1 MTPLEARLTKENAA
15 LRAEN
20 KAQQIE
26 IKLLREKIDL
36 LIRRIFGKSSEQLD
50 DGQLMLLL
58 QGGDDGAKK
67 AEASSASPGVLEAE
81 IEKRG
86 KDTAK
91 IKPRKEREARV
102 PEHLPAV
109 DEVIEPDE
117 VVADPEAW
125 RSIGEEVTEQLDYK
139 PARFFRR
146 RIIRRKY
153 VKRDE
158 PYQAPIIAP
167 LNTLQERSIAAP
179 GLLAQIIVA
188 KYCDH
193 LPLYRQEQIYA
204 TRHDI
209 AIPRQSMA
217 RWIGLAADWLRPIYE
232 HIHTGVMAGGYV
244 QIDET
249 PVEYLSPG
257 NGQTKQGYLWA
268 CKRPGADVS
277 FTWATSRAA
286 RCLDRI
292 IPADF
297 SGTVQCDGYA
307 AYPSFANRSEGR
319 ITLAACWAHA
329 RRKFHEA
336 TESTPQQAGWM
347 LLQIQ
352 HLYRIE
358 KQLREAKAGPQQRQ
372 AVRASQSR
380 MITERIH
387 RALSRIKL
395 KGRQLPQSAL
405 GKAID
410 YTLTMWPMLTVY
422 LEDGRVEIDNNPVE
436 NAIRPTSIGKKN
448 CLWLCCQASHGICR
462 YRGRAVAVHWR
473 SRSRATQ
480 RRPVH
485 DHRSV
490 PQSKNR
496 PANLPAESSR
506 PPTDVDQAEDQGRD
520 TRSLGQ
526 GTTKRPPA
534 ECGVAVPIKTQI
546 QIRGAKRAANV
557 LSANEVPILWQAL
570 RMD

>member
-36 LIRRIFGKSSEQLD
+36 LIRRIFGKSSEQLN

-58 QGGDDGAKK
+58 QGGDDDAKK
-67 AEASSASPGVLEAE
+67 DPASSASPGVLEAE

-102 PEHLPAV
+102 PAHLPAV

-125 RSIGEEVTEQLDYK
+125 RSIGEEITEQLDYK

-217 RWIGLAADWLRPIYE
+217 RWLGLAADWLRPIYE

-436 NAIRPTSIGKKN
+436 NAIRPTAIGKKN
-448 CLWLCCQASHGICR
+448 WLFIGEAEAGQRSAILFTIIEAC
-462 YRGRAVAVHWR
+462 R
-473 SRSRATQ
+473 SRGI
-480 RRPVH
+480 
-485 DHRSV
+485 D
-490 PQSKNR
+490 PQTYLREVLTRLPTLTNR
-496 PANLPAESSR
+496 QIK
-506 PPTDVDQAEDQGRD
+506 DVTPEAW
-520 TRSLGQ
+520 
-526 GTTKRPPA
+526 A
-534 ECGVAVPIKTQI
+534 KTQ
-546 QIRGAKRAANV
+546 QNAHQRTAA
-557 LSANEVPILWQAL
+557 
-570 RMD
+570 

>member
-1 MTPLEARLTKENAA
+1 MMTPQEARLTEEVAA

-20 KAQQIE
+20 K
-26 IKLLREKIDL
+26 LLREKVDL
-36 LIRRIFGKSSEQLD
+36 LIRRIFGRSSEQLD

-91 IKPRKEREARV
+91 IKPHKEREARV

-109 DEVIEPDE
+109 DEVIEPAE
-117 VVADPEAW
+117 VAAEPEAW
-125 RSIGEEVTEQLDYK
+125 RPIGEEITEQLDYQ
-139 PARFFRR
+139 PARFLRR

-158 PYQAPIIAP
+158 PHQAPIIAP

-244 QIDET
+244 QVDET

-297 SGTVQCDGYA
+297 TGTVQCDGYV

-336 TESTPQQAGWM
+336 TESAPQRAGWL

-358 KQLREAKAGPQQRQ
+358 KHLRQTKAGPRQRQ
-372 AVRASQSR
+372 ALRSSQSR

-387 RALSRIKL
+387 KAITRLKLSRRHL
-395 KGRQLPQSAL
+395 PRSAMGR
-405 GKAID
+405 AID

-422 LEDGRVEIDNNPVE
+422 LEEGRIEIDNNPVE
-436 NAIRPTSIGKKN
+436 NAIRPTAIGKKN
-448 CLWLCCQASHGICR
+448 WLFIGEAEAGQRSAILFTIIEACRNRGIDPQTYLR
-462 YRGRAVAVHWR
+462 DVLTRLPTLTNWQIKNVTPEAWAKTRQL
-473 SRSRATQ
+473 TDQ
-480 RRPVH
+480 RH
-485 DHRSV
+485 
-490 PQSKNR
+490 
-496 PANLPAESSR
+496 
-506 PPTDVDQAEDQGRD
+506 
-520 TRSLGQ
+520 
-526 GTTKRPPA
+526 
-534 ECGVAVPIKTQI
+534 
-546 QIRGAKRAANV
+546 AA
-557 LSANEVPILWQAL
+557 
-570 RMD
+570 

>member
-1 MTPLEARLTKENAA
+1 MTPLEARLTEENAA
-15 LRAEN
+15 LRAEK

-26 IKLLREKIDL
+26 IKLLREKVDL
-36 LIRRIFGKSSEQLD
+36 LVRRIFGKSSEQLD

-58 QGGDDGAKK
+58 QGGDGAKK
-67 AEASSASPGVLEAE
+67 DPASSANPGVLEAE

-86 KDTAK
+86 KDSPKTQ
-91 IKPRKEREARV
+91 PRKEREARV

-109 DEVIEPDE
+109 DEIIEPEE
-117 VVADPEAW
+117 VSAAPEAW
-125 RSIGEEVTEQLDYK
+125 RRIGEEVTEQLDYQ
-139 PARFFRR
+139 PARFLRR

-158 PYQAPIIAP
+158 PHKAPIIAP

-217 RWIGLAADWLRPIYE
+217 RWLGLAADWLRPIYD

-286 RCLDRI
+286 RCLDHI

-297 SGTVQCDGYA
+297 QGTVQCDGYA

-358 KQLREAKAGPQQRQ
+358 KQMREAKAGPQQRQ

-380 MITERIH
+380 MIVDRIH
-387 RALSRIKL
+387 RVLTRIKL
-395 KGRQLPQSAL
+395 KRQHLPQSAM
-405 GKAID
+405 GRAID
-410 YTLTMWPMLTVY
+410 YTLTLWPMLTVY

-436 NAIRPTSIGKKN
+436 RSIRPTAIGKKN
-448 CLWLCCQASHGICR
+448 WLFIGEAEAGQRSAILFTIIEAC
-462 YRGRAVAVHWR
+462 R
-473 SRSRATQ
+473 SRSI
-480 RRPVH
+480 
-485 DHRSV
+485 D
-490 PQSKNR
+490 PQTYLRDVLTRLPTLTNR
-496 PANLPAESSR
+496 QIK
-506 PPTDVDQAEDQGRD
+506 DVTPEAWAK
-520 TRSLGQ
+520 TR
-526 GTTKRPPA
+526 
-534 ECGVAVPIKTQI
+534 QI
-546 QIRGAKRAANV
+546 DNQQKAA
-557 LSANEVPILWQAL
+557 
-570 RMD
+570 

>member
-36 LIRRIFGKSSEQLD
+36 LIRRIFGKSSEQLN

-58 QGGDDGAKK
+58 QGGDDDAKK
-67 AEASSASPGVLEAE
+67 DPASSASPGVLEAE

-436 NAIRPTSIGKKN
+436 NAIRPTAIGKKN
-448 CLWLCCQASHGICR
+448 WLFIGEAEAGQRSAILFTIIEAC
-462 YRGRAVAVHWR
+462 R
-473 SRSRATQ
+473 SRGIDPQTYLREVLTRLPTLTNRQIKDVTPEAWAKT
-480 RRPVH
+480 RRI
-485 DHRSV
+485 D
-490 PQSKNR
+490 
-496 PANLPAESSR
+496 
-506 PPTDVDQAEDQGRD
+506 
-520 TRSLGQ
+520 GQ
-526 GTTKRPPA
+526 QK
-534 ECGVAVPIKTQI
+534 
-546 QIRGAKRAANV
+546 AA
-557 LSANEVPILWQAL
+557 
-570 RMD
+570 

>member
-36 LIRRIFGKSSEQLD
+36 LIRRIFGKSSEQLN

-58 QGGDDGAKK
+58 QGGDDDAKK
-67 AEASSASPGVLEAE
+67 DPASSASPGVLEAE

-117 VVADPEAW
+117 VVADPKAW
-125 RSIGEEVTEQLDYK
+125 RSIGEEITEQLDYK

-358 KQLREAKAGPQQRQ
+358 KQLRKAKAGPQQRQ
-372 AVRASQSR
+372 AVRAGQSR

-436 NAIRPTSIGKKN
+436 NAIRPTAIGKKN
-448 CLWLCCQASHGICR
+448 WLFIGEAEAGQRSAILFTIIEAC
-462 YRGRAVAVHWR
+462 R
-473 SRSRATQ
+473 SRGIDPQTYLREVLTRLPTLTNRQIKEVTPEAWAKSR
-480 RRPVH
+480 RI
-485 DHRSV
+485 D
-490 PQSKNR
+490 
-496 PANLPAESSR
+496 
-506 PPTDVDQAEDQGRD
+506 
-520 TRSLGQ
+520 GQ
-526 GTTKRPPA
+526 QK
-534 ECGVAVPIKTQI
+534 
-546 QIRGAKRAANV
+546 AA
-557 LSANEVPILWQAL
+557 
-570 RMD
+570 

>member
-1 MTPLEARLTKENAA
+1 MTPLEARLTEENAA
-15 LRAEN
+15 LRAEK

-26 IKLLREKIDL
+26 IKLLREKVDL
-36 LIRRIFGKSSEQLD
+36 LVRRIFGKSSEQLD

-58 QGGDDGAKK
+58 QGGDGAKK
-67 AEASSASPGVLEAE
+67 DPASSANPGVLEAE

-86 KDTAK
+86 KDSPKTQ
-91 IKPRKEREARV
+91 PRKEREARV

-109 DEVIEPDE
+109 DEIIEPEE
-117 VVADPEAW
+117 VSAAPEAW
-125 RSIGEEVTEQLDYK
+125 RRIGEEVTEQLDYQ
-139 PARFFRR
+139 PARFLRR

-158 PYQAPIIAP
+158 PHKAPIIAP

-217 RWIGLAADWLRPIYE
+217 RWLGLAADWLRPIYD

-268 CKRPGADVS
+268 CKRPGSDVS

-286 RCLDRI
+286 RCLDHI

-297 SGTVQCDGYA
+297 QGTVQCDGYA

-336 TESTPQQAGWM
+336 TESAPQQAGWM

-358 KQLREAKAGPQQRQ
+358 KQMREAKAGPQQRQ

-380 MITERIH
+380 MIVDRIH
-387 RALSRIKL
+387 RVLTRIKL
-395 KGRQLPQSAL
+395 KRQHLPQSAM
-405 GKAID
+405 GRAID
-410 YTLTMWPMLTVY
+410 YTLTLWPMLTVY

-436 NAIRPTSIGKKN
+436 RSIRPTAIGKKN
-448 CLWLCCQASHGICR
+448 WLFIGEAEAGQRSAILFTIIEAC
-462 YRGRAVAVHWR
+462 R
-473 SRSRATQ
+473 SRSI
-480 RRPVH
+480 
-485 DHRSV
+485 D
-490 PQSKNR
+490 PQTYLRDVLTRLPTLTNR
-496 PANLPAESSR
+496 QIK
-506 PPTDVDQAEDQGRD
+506 DVTPEAWAK
-520 TRSLGQ
+520 TR
-526 GTTKRPPA
+526 
-534 ECGVAVPIKTQI
+534 QI
-546 QIRGAKRAANV
+546 DNQQKAA
-557 LSANEVPILWQAL
+557 
-570 RMD
+570 

>member
-1 MTPLEARLTKENAA
+1 MTPLEARLTEENAA

-26 IKLLREKIDL
+26 IKLLREKVDL
-36 LIRRIFGKSSEQLD
+36 LIRRVFGKSSEQLD
-50 DGQLMLLL
+50 DCQLMLLL
-58 QGGDDGAKK
+58 QGGDEAKK
-67 AEASSASPGVLEAE
+67 DPASSASPGVLEAE

-86 KDTAK
+86 KET
-91 IKPRKEREARV
+91 IKTKSRKAREARV

-109 DEVIEPDE
+109 DEVIEPEE

-125 RSIGEEVTEQLDYK
+125 RSIGEEITEQLDYK

-158 PYQAPIIAP
+158 PYKAPIIAP

-217 RWIGLAADWLRPIYE
+217 RWLGLAADWLRPIYQ

-257 NGQTKQGYLWA
+257 NGQTKQCYLWA

-286 RCLDRI
+286 RCLDHI

-297 SGTVQCDGYA
+297 TGTVQCDGYA

-329 RRKFHEA
+329 RRKFVEA
-336 TESTPQQAGWM
+336 AEGAPQHAGWM

-358 KQLREAKAGPQQRQ
+358 KQLREVKAGPQQRQ

-387 RALSRIKL
+387 KAITRLKLSR
-395 KGRQLPQSAL
+395 RHLPQSAM
-405 GKAID
+405 GKAMD
-410 YTLTMWPMLTVY
+410 YALTMWPMLLVY
-422 LEDGRVEIDNNPVE
+422 LKDGRVEIDNNPVE
-436 NAIRPTSIGKKN
+436 NAIRPTAIGKKN
-448 CLWLCCQASHGICR
+448 WLFIGEAEAGQ
-462 YRGRAVAVHWR
+462 RGAILFTLIEACR
-473 SRSRATQ
+473 SRGIDPQTYLREVLTKLPTLTNQQIKDVTPAAWAKAQKTAQQ
-480 RRPVH
+480 R
-485 DHRSV
+485 
-490 PQSKNR
+490 K
-496 PANLPAESSR
+496 
-506 PPTDVDQAEDQGRD
+506 
-520 TRSLGQ
+520 
-526 GTTKRPPA
+526 
-534 ECGVAVPIKTQI
+534 
-546 QIRGAKRAANV
+546 AA
-557 LSANEVPILWQAL
+557 
-570 RMD
+570 

>member
-1 MTPLEARLTKENAA
+1 MMTPLEARLTEEVESLRHQLGAVTLEN
-15 LRAEN
+15 
-20 KAQQIE
+20 
-26 IKLLREKIDL
+26 KLLREKVDL
-36 LIRRIFGKSSEQLD
+36 LIRRIFGRSSEQLD

-67 AEASSASPGVLEAE
+67 DPASSASPGVLEAE

-91 IKPRKEREARV
+91 IKPRKQREARV

-117 VVADPEAW
+117 VVADPAAW
-125 RSIGEEVTEQLDYK
+125 RSIGEEITEQLDYQ
-139 PARFFRR
+139 PARFLRR
-146 RIIRRKY
+146 RIIRKKY
-153 VKRDE
+153 VQRDE
-158 PYQAPIIAP
+158 PCQAPIIAP

-204 TRHDI
+204 TRHGI

-217 RWIGLAADWLRPIYE
+217 RWLGLAADWLRPIYE

-297 SGTVQCDGYA
+297 TGTVQCDGYV

-329 RRKFHEA
+329 RRKIHEA
-336 TESTPQQAGWM
+336 KDSAPQRAGWL

-358 KQLREAKAGPQQRQ
+358 KQLRETKAGPSQRQ
-372 AVRASQSR
+372 AVRSSQSR
-380 MITERIH
+380 MIIARIQ
-387 RALSRIKL
+387 RALTRLKL
-395 KGRQLPQSAL
+395 KGRHLPKSAI

-410 YTLTMWPMLTVY
+410 YTLTLWPMLSAY
-422 LEDGRVEIDNNPVE
+422 LEDGRIEIDNNPVE
-436 NAIRPTSIGKKN
+436 NAIRPTAIGKKN
-448 CLWLCCQASHGICR
+448 WLFIGEAEAGQRSAILFTIIEAC
-462 YRGRAVAVHWR
+462 R
-473 SRSRATQ
+473 SRGIDPQTYLRDVLTKLPTLTNRQIKDVTPEAWAKTRRIDVQ
-480 RRPVH
+480 R
-485 DHRSV
+485 
-490 PQSKNR
+490 K
-496 PANLPAESSR
+496 
-506 PPTDVDQAEDQGRD
+506 
-520 TRSLGQ
+520 
-526 GTTKRPPA
+526 
-534 ECGVAVPIKTQI
+534 
-546 QIRGAKRAANV
+546 AA
-557 LSANEVPILWQAL
+557 
-570 RMD
+570 

>member
-1 MTPLEARLTKENAA
+1 MMTPLEARLTEENAA

-58 QGGDDGAKK
+58 QGGDAIKK
-67 AEASSASPGVLEAE
+67 DPASSASPGVLEAE

-91 IKPRKEREARV
+91 TKPRKEREARV
-102 PEHLPAV
+102 PEHLPTV
-109 DEVIEPDE
+109 DEVIEPAE
-117 VVADPEAW
+117 VTAAPEAW
-125 RSIGEEVTEQLDYK
+125 RPIGEEVTEQLDYQ
-139 PARFFRR
+139 PPRFFRR

-158 PYQAPIIAP
+158 PHRAPIIAP

-217 RWIGLAADWLRPIYE
+217 RWIGLAADWLRPIYKS
-232 HIHTGVMAGGYV
+232 IHTGVMAGGYV

-286 RCLDRI
+286 RCLDHI
-292 IPADF
+292 IPTDF
-297 SGTVQCDGYA
+297 SGTVQCDGYS
-307 AYPSFANRSEGR
+307 AYPSFAKQSEGR
-319 ITLAACWAHA
+319 IALAACWAHA

-336 TESTPQQAGWM
+336 TESNPQQAGWI

-358 KQLREAKAGPQQRQ
+358 KQLRKAKAAPKQRQ
-372 AVRASQSR
+372 AVRASQSS
-380 MITERIH
+380 MITKRIH
-387 RALSRIKL
+387 RALTRMKL
-395 KGRQLPQSAL
+395 KGQHLPQSAM

-410 YTLTMWPMLTVY
+410 YTLTLWPMLTVY
-422 LEDGRVEIDNNPVE
+422 LEDGQVEIDNNPVE
-436 NAIRPTSIGKKN
+436 NAIRPTAIGKKN
-448 CLWLCCQASHGICR
+448 WLFIGEAEAGQRSAILFTIIEACRNRGI
-462 YRGRAVAVHWR
+462 
-473 SRSRATQ
+473 
-480 RRPVH
+480 
-485 DHRSV
+485 D
-490 PQSKNR
+490 PQSYLR
-496 PANLPAESSR
+496 EVLTRLP
-506 PPTDVDQAEDQGRD
+506 T
-520 TRSLGQ
+520 L
-526 GTTKRPPA
+526 TTSQ
-534 ECGVAVPIKTQI
+534 IKDITPEAW
-546 QIRGAKRAANV
+546 AKAQKATPQRKAA
-557 LSANEVPILWQAL
+557 
-570 RMD
+570 

>member
-1 MTPLEARLTKENAA
+1 MMTPLEARLTEENAA

-20 KAQQIE
+20 
-26 IKLLREKIDL
+26 KLLREKIDL

-58 QGGDDGAKK
+58 QGGDAIKK
-67 AEASSASPGVLEAE
+67 DPASSASPGVLEAE

-86 KDTAK
+86 KDTPK
-91 IKPRKEREARV
+91 TKPRKEREARV
-102 PEHLPAV
+102 PEHLPTV
-109 DEVIEPDE
+109 DEVIEPAE
-117 VVADPEAW
+117 VTAAPEAW
-125 RSIGEEVTEQLDYK
+125 RPIGEEVTEQLDYQ
-139 PARFFRR
+139 PPRFFRR

-158 PYQAPIIAP
+158 PHRAPIIAP

-217 RWIGLAADWLRPIYE
+217 RWIGLAADWLRPIYH

-286 RCLDRI
+286 QCLDPI

-297 SGTVQCDGYA
+297 SGTVQCDGYS
-307 AYPSFANRSEGR
+307 AYPSFAKQSEGR
-319 ITLAACWAHA
+319 IALAACWAHA

-336 TESTPQQAGWM
+336 TESNPQQAGWI

-358 KQLREAKAGPQQRQ
+358 KQLRKAKAVPKQRQ
-372 AVRASQSR
+372 TVRSSQSS
-380 MITERIH
+380 MITKRIH
-387 RALSRIKL
+387 RALTRMKL
-395 KGRQLPQSAL
+395 KGQHLPQSAM

-410 YTLTMWPMLTVY
+410 YTLTLWPMLTVY

-436 NAIRPTSIGKKN
+436 NAIRPTAIGKKN
-448 CLWLCCQASHGICR
+448 WLFIGEAEAGQRSAILFTIIEACRCRGIDPQSYLR
-462 YRGRAVAVHWR
+462 EVLTRLPTLTTSQIKDITPEAWAKTQT
-473 SRSRATQ
+473 ATTPQ
-480 RRPVH
+480 RR
-485 DHRSV
+485 
-490 PQSKNR
+490 
-496 PANLPAESSR
+496 
-506 PPTDVDQAEDQGRD
+506 
-520 TRSLGQ
+520 
-526 GTTKRPPA
+526 
-534 ECGVAVPIKTQI
+534 
-546 QIRGAKRAANV
+546 AA
-557 LSANEVPILWQAL
+557 
-570 RMD
+570 

>member
-1 MTPLEARLTKENAA
+1 LKKVSAHHQDNTQVGTPLALHRAIMMMPLEARLTEENAA

-26 IKLLREKIDL
+26 NKLLREKIDL

-58 QGGDDGAKK
+58 QGGDSAKK
-67 AEASSASPGVLEAE
+67 DPASNASPGVLGAE
-81 IEKRG
+81 IGKRG
-86 KDTAK
+86 KDIAK
-91 IKPRKEREARV
+91 IKPRKEREERV
-102 PEHLPAV
+102 PAHLPAV

-125 RSIGEEVTEQLDYK
+125 RSIGEEITEQLDYE
-139 PARFFRR
+139 PARFLRR
-146 RIIRRKY
+146 RIIRKKY

-158 PYQAPIIAP
+158 PHQAPIIAP

-249 PVEYLSPG
+249 PIEYLSPG

-336 TESTPQQAGWM
+336 AESTPQQAGWM

-358 KQLREAKAGPQQRQ
+358 KQLREIKAGPQQRQ
-372 AVRASQSR
+372 AVRVSQSR

-410 YTLTMWPMLTVY
+410 YTLTMWPMLLVY

-436 NAIRPTSIGKKN
+436 NAIRPTAIGKKN
-448 CLWLCCQASHGICR
+448 WLFIGEAEAGQRSAILFTLIEAC
-462 YRGRAVAVHWR
+462 R
-473 SRSRATQ
+473 SRGIDPQTYLRDVLTRLPTLTNRQIKDVTPKAWAKAQQNAHQ
-480 RRPVH
+480 R
-485 DHRSV
+485 
-490 PQSKNR
+490 K
-496 PANLPAESSR
+496 
-506 PPTDVDQAEDQGRD
+506 
-520 TRSLGQ
+520 
-526 GTTKRPPA
+526 
-534 ECGVAVPIKTQI
+534 
-546 QIRGAKRAANV
+546 AA
-557 LSANEVPILWQAL
+557 
-570 RMD
+570 

>member
-36 LIRRIFGKSSEQLD
+36 LIRRIFGKSSEQLN

-158 PYQAPIIAP
+158 PHQAPIIAP

-217 RWIGLAADWLRPIYE
+217 RWIGLATDWLRPIYE

-372 AVRASQSR
+372 VVRASQSR

-436 NAIRPTSIGKKN
+436 NAIRPTAIGKKN
-448 CLWLCCQASHGICR
+448 WLFIGEAEAGQRSAILFTIIEAC
-462 YRGRAVAVHWR
+462 R
-473 SRSRATQ
+473 SRGIDPQTYLREVLTRLPTLTNRQIKEVTPEAWAQT
-480 RRPVH
+480 RRI
-485 DHRSV
+485 D
-490 PQSKNR
+490 
-496 PANLPAESSR
+496 
-506 PPTDVDQAEDQGRD
+506 
-520 TRSLGQ
+520 GQ
-526 GTTKRPPA
+526 QK
-534 ECGVAVPIKTQI
+534 
-546 QIRGAKRAANV
+546 AA
-557 LSANEVPILWQAL
+557 
-570 RMD
+570 

>member
-1 MTPLEARLTKENAA
+1 MMTPLEARLTQENEA
-15 LRAEN
+15 LRQEV
-20 KAQQIE
+20 
-26 IKLLREKIDL
+26 KLLREKVDL

-58 QGGDDGAKK
+58 QGGDEEKK
-67 AEASSASPGVLEAE
+67 DPASSASPGALEAE

-86 KDTAK
+86 KDRAK

-102 PEHLPAV
+102 PDHLPTV
-109 DEVIEPDE
+109 DDVIEPEE
-117 VVADPEAW
+117 VTATPEDW
-125 RSIGEEVTEQLDYK
+125 RPIGEEVTEQLDYE

-146 RIIRRKY
+146 RIIRKKY

-158 PYQAPIIAP
+158 PHKAPIIAP

-179 GLLAQIIVA
+179 GLIAQIIVA

-204 TRHDI
+204 ARHDI

-217 RWIGLAADWLRPIYE
+217 RWLGLAADWLRPIYD

-257 NGQTKQGYLWA
+257 NGQTKRGYLWA

-297 SGTVQCDGYA
+297 NGTVQCDGYA
-307 AYPSFANRSEGR
+307 AYPSFAKQSEGR

-336 TESTPQQAGWM
+336 TESRPQQAGWM

-358 KQLREAKAGPQQRQ
+358 KQLREVKAGPRQR
-372 AVRASQSR
+372 RAARACQSR
-380 MITERIH
+380 MIIDRIH
-387 RALSRIKL
+387 RALIRLKL
-395 KGRQLPQSAL
+395 KGRHLPQSAL

-410 YTLTMWPMLTVY
+410 YALTIWPMLTVY

-436 NAIRPTSIGKKN
+436 NAIRPTAIGKKN
-448 CLWLCCQASHGICR
+448 WLFIGEAEAGQRSAILFTIIEACR
-462 YRGRAVAVHWR
+462 YRGI
-473 SRSRATQ
+473 
-480 RRPVH
+480 
-485 DHRSV
+485 D
-490 PQSKNR
+490 PQSYLREVLTRLPTLTNR
-496 PANLPAESSR
+496 QIK
-506 PPTDVDQAEDQGRD
+506 DVTPEAWAKAGQPLGHRQA
-520 TRSLGQ
+520 
-526 GTTKRPPA
+526 A
-534 ECGVAVPIKTQI
+534 
-546 QIRGAKRAANV
+546 
-557 LSANEVPILWQAL
+557 
-570 RMD
+570 

>member
-1 MTPLEARLTKENAA
+1 MMTPLEARLTKENAA

-36 LIRRIFGKSSEQLD
+36 LIRRIFGKSSEQLN

-58 QGGDDGAKK
+58 QGGDDDAKK
-67 AEASSASPGVLEAE
+67 DPASSASPGVLEAE

-102 PEHLPAV
+102 PAHLPAV

-125 RSIGEEVTEQLDYK
+125 RSIGEEITEQLDYK

-217 RWIGLAADWLRPIYE
+217 RWLGLAADWLRPIYE

-380 MITERIH
+380 MIIERIH
-387 RALSRIKL
+387 RALSLIKL

-436 NAIRPTSIGKKN
+436 NAIRPTAIGKKN
-448 CLWLCCQASHGICR
+448 WLFIGEAEAGQRSAILFTLIEAC
-462 YRGRAVAVHWR
+462 R
-473 SRSRATQ
+473 SRGIDPQTYLREVLTRLPTLTNRQIKDVTPEAWAKPQQNAHQ
-480 RRPVH
+480 R
-485 DHRSV
+485 
-490 PQSKNR
+490 K
-496 PANLPAESSR
+496 
-506 PPTDVDQAEDQGRD
+506 
-520 TRSLGQ
+520 
-526 GTTKRPPA
+526 
-534 ECGVAVPIKTQI
+534 
-546 QIRGAKRAANV
+546 AA
-557 LSANEVPILWQAL
+557 
-570 RMD
+570 